1 MRDATPQFEALG
13 AELTVISTGTPAQ
26 ARAFRDAQAGSLR
39 VLVDPE
45 RATYRAL
52 ELRRSI
58 AATFNM
64 ATVRH
69 AWRAFKAGH
78 RQGRTQGDPWQQGGV
93 FVIPAG
99 GGAPVFAYRS
109 QAGGDHPDPEEIV
122 TALHTQAPSN
132 TP

>member
-26 ARAFRDAQAGSLR
+26 ARAFRDPA
-39 VLVDPE
+39 

-122 TALHTQAPSN
+122 TALRTQAPSN